1 MSTLL
6 KKKIKQYLTYKGVSE
21 AKFYQKVGLPVGSLD
36 NKDSVSVD
44 KIRTIAR
51 VYSDINLEWLIA
63 NTGGMLKAAPE
74 VTEDPALLHIIDE
87 KSSQLDKII
96 KENEK
101 LIEELKAIKKE
112 LPNTITASIAIMRSK
127 EA

>member
-6 KKKIKQYLTYKGVSE
+6 KNKIKQYLKYKGISE
-21 AKFYQKVGLPVGSLD
+21 TKFQQKFGFAPGFLES
-36 NKDSVSVD
+36 KETISVD
-44 KIRTIAR
+44 KLRAIAKA
-51 VYSDINLEWLIA
+51 YTDLNLEWLIA

-101 LIEELKAIKKE
+101 LIEELKTIKKE